1 MTGIYLPEAQDDK
14 LARDQFLNYSVSDN
28 LDVLGATLEETFY
41 YNPFVSL
48 SRQMVL
54 KHQQKIGNKL
64 GKDEWSASD
73 YYRDGLTY
81 PEQGLTE
88 GAAKAIA
95 ESYDQRQERK
105 EIFSRAQ
112 GGVGMGIAKFGVS
125 LVGSMLDPLNIASA
139 FVPGAAI
146 RTFVNAR
153 RAMKAGES
161 IKTTRLLQES
171 LFKSGQTGKRV
182 AFGAG
187 EGMAGAALVE
197 PIILS
202 TAEAEQDKD
211 YTILD
216 SFLNVTIGG
225 ILGGGLH
232 AVGGKISDRM
242 LKAKQETVELAAR
255 TAISQ
260 KVRGQSVEVNPILDA
275 DGNIVQRKFDPNN
288 DEPQIVN
295 FADERSVAR
304 TLDDIDNE
312 FKLDIKAKGVKL
324 PDIISPKIKEPK
336 RFSTWVK
343 ERKINSKDRMIKDL
357 EQELDKY
364 SFNFKKNDADSID
377 VLARDATE
385 AGYFVDEPTESDFIS
400 ALRDD
405 ISGNK
410 RYSEYDADA
419 VQTFM
424 QAKELRRYADENGI
438 NYKGVSDEDFMASI
452 KQDDQFNAYYEEMK
466 GRTDVEDGLSTEDF
480 NLAMQ
485 EQYSAKN
492 EYDEAIDPE
501 AFVLFDG
508 PEKTS
513 RDLDLKELDVEEQQ
527 LLNEVSH
534 LQKSDLITEADAEEI
549 RIANQDV
556 ERAETSFGN
565 AAEAAARCLVR

>member
-1 MTGIYLPEAQDDK
+1 M
-14 LARDQFLNYSVSDN
+14 
-28 LDVLGATLEETFY
+28 
-41 YNPFVSL
+41 
-48 SRQMVL
+48 
-54 KHQQKIGNKL
+54 
-64 GKDEWSASD
+64 
-73 YYRDGLTY
+73 
-81 PEQGLTE
+81 
-88 GAAKAIA
+88 
-95 ESYDQRQERK
+95 
-105 EIFSRAQ
+105 
-112 GGVGMGIAKFGVS
+112 
-125 LVGSMLDPLNIASA
+125 
-139 FVPGAAI
+139 
-146 RTFVNAR
+146 
-153 RAMKAGES
+153 
-161 IKTTRLLQES
+161 
-171 LFKSGQTGKRV
+171 
-182 AFGAG
+182 
-187 EGMAGAALVE
+187 
-197 PIILS
+197 
-202 TAEAEQDKD
+202 
-211 YTILD
+211 
-216 SFLNVTIGG
+216 
-225 ILGGGLH
+225 H

-324 PDIISPKIKEPK
+324 PNIISPKIKEPK

-466 GRTDVEDGLSTEDF
+466 GRTEVEDGLSTEDF